1 VSGEHPALHE
11 EVPNLTVTTTALPSV
26 VPLTEIG
33 KAIRK
38 LIQRH
43 AISQIEPKRAIVEH
57 SGYAALSRTE
67 FAALGHGAL
76 N

>member
-33 KAIRK
+33 KAIR
-38 LIQRH
+38 LIQGH
-43 AISQIEPKRAIVEH
+43 AISQIEPERAIVEH